1 MFSLSDEQKRTLL
14 DLARRVVEQTARD
27 RGRRPSIPCEDES
40 LSTLGAAFVTLH
52 KHGQLRGC
60 IGQVEATMPLWNSV
74 VDMAFSAS
82 QNDPRFPSV
91 SESEL
96 SDLDYE
102 ISVLTP
108 MEEVEDVETIE
119 VGRHGLLIER
129 GYHRGLLLPQVAT
142 EQTMGSGH
150 LPATYLHQGRASSR
164 RLEQPESEAVLLRGD
179 CLRGGGCLRKWSR
192 KPDCRV
198 ISPGRFQ
205 TPP

>member
-52 KHGQLRGC
+52 KHGRLRGC

-96 SDLDYE
+96 SELDYE

-142 EQTMGSGH
+142 EQRWDRDTFLQHTCIKAG
-150 LPATYLHQGRASSR
+150 LPPDAWNSPKAKLYSF
-164 RLEQPESEAVLLRGD
+164 EAIVFGEGD
-179 CLRGGGCLRKWSR
+179 
-192 KPDCRV
+192 
-198 ISPGRFQ
+198 I
-205 TPP
+205 